1 MHFFSGK
8 YFVVTKKY
16 MKVQLKKVYMKV
28 HCDNAK
34 FVKKI
39 KKPSNAS
46 QAKDNEDKIKNII

>member
-46 QAKDNEDKIKNII
+46 